1 MSNSQ
6 INLPKTAFSMKA
18 NLPAREPE
26 ILEYWQKINLYRELR
41 NSSKGKE
48 KFVLHDGPPYANGN
62 IHMGTALNKIL
73 KDIIVKFH
81 QMDGK
86 DSIYVPGWDCHGL
99 PIEWKIE
106 EQYKKN
112 KKNKNDVPIV
122 EFRKECRLF
131 AEKWIEVHKGQF
143 KRLGVVGDWENYY
156 STMSFDAEAQIV
168 RELGKFLKE
177 GSLYRGFKPV
187 LWSTVEKTALADA
200 EVERVLSMADGALLL
215 IDSAEGVMPQTKFV
229 LSKALKQGL
238 KPIVVINKLDKAD
251 QRANEVLDETFDL
264 FVSLDANEE
273 QLDFP
278 VLYASGRSGWADT
291 EVDGPRENLNPLLD
305 LILDHVKPAKFE
317 KEKPFAML
325 STLLYADSF
334 LGRSLVGRITQG
346 TAKANQSIKAINL
359 NGEKVDEGKLTK
371 IFRYEGTKKVP
382 IEVGEAGDIVVIA
395 GLENANVADTICDL
409 DVNEPISATPID
421 PPTMSITITVNTS
434 PLAGKEGK
442 KLTSTQIRDRLLQEA
457 QNNVGITFAENN
469 GNDSFV
475 VSGRGELMLEILL
488 TQMRRE
494 GFEMTVS
501 PPKVLYQTDESGK
514 KLEPIEEITM
524 DLDEEY
530 SSKVID
536 SMNRRKGKLID
547 LKDTGKDKKRLIFH
561 APTRGLMG
569 YTSRF
574 LTLTKG
580 NGVINRIFHSYGP
593 FEGEMEGRRNGAL
606 IAMEQG
612 KAVAF
617 AIFNLQARG
626 EMFVTHNDPVYPGM
640 IVGLSPKP
648 GDMIINV
655 MKGKKLTNMRTQGT
669 DENVVLTPVRK
680 MSIAEQLSMLNT
692 DEALEITPESCR
704 LRKSILDPHERKRSE
719 KSGAAA

>member
-1 MSNSQ
+1 MNNIFRNITIIAHVDHGKTTLIDNLMKQTGSFRKNEVIEERLMDTGELEKERGITILAKPAS
-6 INLPKTAFSMKA
+6 IN
-18 NLPAREPE
+18 
-26 ILEYWQKINLYRELR
+26 W
-41 NSSKGKE
+41 
-48 KFVLHDGPPYANGN
+48 
-62 IHMGTALNKIL
+62 
-73 KDIIVKFH
+73 
-81 QMDGK
+81 K
-86 DSIYVPGWDCHGL
+86 DSRINIIDTPGHRD
-99 PIEWKIE
+99 
-106 EQYKKN
+106 
-112 KKNKNDVPIV
+112 
-122 EFRKECRLF
+122 F
-131 AEKWIEVHKGQF
+131 A
-143 KRLGVVGDWENYY
+143 
-156 STMSFDAEAQIV
+156 
-168 RELGKFLKE
+168 
-177 GSLYRGFKPV
+177 
-187 LWSTVEKTALADA
+187 A

-215 IDSAEGVMPQTKFV
+215 IDAVEGVMPQTKFV
-229 LSKALKQGL
+229 LSKALKAGL
-238 KPIVVINKLDKAD
+238 RPIVIINKLDKSD

-264 FVSLDANEE
+264 FVSLDANED

-278 VLYASGRSGWADT
+278 VLYASGRSGWADK
-291 EVDGPRENLNPLLD
+291 EIDGPRKNLNPLLEQ
-305 LILDHVKPAKFE
+305 IIEHVKPANFDKS
-317 KEKPFAML
+317 KPFAML

-334 LGRSLVGRITQG
+334 LGRSLVGRIHQG
-346 TAKANQSIKAINL
+346 TAKANQTIKAINL

-382 IEVGEAGDIVVIA
+382 IEVGEAGDIVVVA
-395 GLENANVADTICDL
+395 GLAKANVADTICD
-409 DVNEPISATPID
+409 VNVSQAIQAAPID
-421 PPTMSITITVNTS
+421 PPTMSITVTVNTS
-434 PLAGKEGK
+434 PLAGTEGK
-442 KLTSTQIRDRLLQEA
+442 KLTSTQIRERLIQEA
-457 QNNVGITFAENN
+457 ENNVGITFSENEKK
-469 GNDSFV
+469 DSFV

-501 PPKVLYQTDESGK
+501 PPKVLYKTDGSGNK
-514 KLEPIEEITM
+514 QEPFEEITM

-530 SSKVID
+530 SSKIID
-536 SMNRRKGKLID
+536 SMNRRKGKLIE
-547 LKDTGKDKKRLIFH
+547 LKDTGKKKKRLIFH
-561 APTRGLMG
+561 APSRGLMG

-593 FEGEMEGRRNGAL
+593 FEGEIEGRKKGAL
-606 IAMEQG
+606 ISMEQG

-626 EMFVTHNDPVYPGM
+626 EMFVTHNDPVYQGM

-680 MSIAEQLSMLNT
+680 ISIAEQLSMLNT

-704 LRKSILDPHERKRSE
+704 LRKAILDPHERKRSE

>member
-1 MSNSQ
+1 MTTSIRNITIIAHVDHGKTTLIDNLMKQSGSFRENEVVDERLMDSGELEKERGITILAKPASINWKNS
-6 INLPKTAFSMKA
+6 
-18 NLPAREPE
+18 R
-26 ILEYWQKINLYRELR
+26 
-41 NSSKGKE
+41 
-48 KFVLHDGPPYANGN
+48 VN
-62 IHMGTALNKIL
+62 IIDT
-73 KDIIVKFH
+73 
-81 QMDGK
+81 
-86 DSIYVPGWDCHGL
+86 PGHRD
-99 PIEWKIE
+99 
-106 EQYKKN
+106 
-112 KKNKNDVPIV
+112 
-122 EFRKECRLF
+122 F
-131 AEKWIEVHKGQF
+131 A
-143 KRLGVVGDWENYY
+143 
-156 STMSFDAEAQIV
+156 
-168 RELGKFLKE
+168 
-177 GSLYRGFKPV
+177 
-187 LWSTVEKTALADA
+187 A

-229 LSKALKQGL
+229 LAKALKQGL

-264 FVSLDANEE
+264 FVSLDANED

-278 VLYASGRSGWADT
+278 VIYASGRSGWASN
-291 EVDGPRENLNPLLD
+291 EIDGSRENLNPLLD
-305 LILDHVKPAKFE
+305 LIIEHVKPAKFDNS
-317 KEKPFAML
+317 KPFAML
-325 STLLYADSF
+325 STLLYADNF
-334 LGRSLVGRITQG
+334 LGRSLVGRISQG
-346 TAKANQSIKAINL
+346 TAKANQQIKAINL
-359 NGEKVDEGKLTK
+359 KGEKIDEGRLTK

-382 IEVGEAGDIVVIA
+382 IEIGEAGDIVVIA
-395 GLENANVADTICDL
+395 GLEKANVADTICDL
-409 DVNEPISATPID
+409 EVVEPIKATPID
-421 PPTMSITITVNTS
+421 PPTMSIKITVNSS
-434 PLAGKEGK
+434 PLAGTEGK
-442 KLTSTQIRDRLLQEA
+442 KLTSTQIRERLVSEA
-457 QNNVGITFAENN
+457 QNNVGITFSENSN
-469 GNDSFV
+469 KDSFEI
-475 VSGRGELMLEILL
+475 SGRGELMLEILL

-501 PPKVLYQTDESGK
+501 PPKVLFQKNENEE

-524 DLDEEY
+524 DLEEEY

-547 LKDTGKDKKRLIFH
+547 LKDTGKNKKRLVFH

-580 NGVINRIFHSYGP
+580 TGVINRIFHSYGK

-606 IAMEQG
+606 ISMEQG

-626 EMFVTHNDPVYPGM
+626 EMFITHNDPVYEGM

-680 MSIAEQLSMLNT
+680 MSIAEQLSILNT
-692 DEALEITPESCR
+692 DEALEITPSSCR
-704 LRKSILDPHERKRSE
+704 LRKAILNPHERKRIE
-719 KSGAAA
+719 KSASAA